1 MNNYTTEPLEELD
14 QLYKEKM
21 QMYLDMDVVQR
32 PEEDRMLKYKERL
45 CAEKG
50 LYTLLRQLN
59 TYLDIILKED

>member
-1 MNNYTTEPLEELD
+1 MENYTTETLEELD

-21 QMYLDMDVVQR
+21 QTYLDMEPVIR
-32 PEEDRMLKYKERL
+32 PKKDRMLKYEEKL